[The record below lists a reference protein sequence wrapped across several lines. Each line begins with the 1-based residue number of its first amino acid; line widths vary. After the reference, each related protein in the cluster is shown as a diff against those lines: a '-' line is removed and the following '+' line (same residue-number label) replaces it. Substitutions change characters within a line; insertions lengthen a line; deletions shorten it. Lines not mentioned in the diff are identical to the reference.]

1 MIWVIHLV
9 DDQKALLREFAR
21 VLRPGGRVVI
31 GTINREPDDE
41 VRRITEPMYRTLL
54 GDKWGRDD
62 LDRVAMAASSADL
75 RVVARLPGVPNA
87 VETSGNQEATRI
99 EERNSSIFWDLGDRD
114 WAEQVVPVLNR
125 LRGLG
130 DGLLTR
136 VQTHEIFVLEK
147 G

>member
-1 MIWVIHLV
+1 MVWVIHLV

-62 LDRVAMAASSADL
+62 LDRVAMAASSATC
-75 RVVARLPGVPNA
+75 
-87 VETSGNQEATRI
+87 E
-99 EERNSSIFWDLGDRD
+99 W
-114 WAEQVVPVLNR
+114 
-125 LRGLG
+125 
-130 DGLLTR
+130 
-136 VQTHEIFVLEK
+136 
-147 G
+147 